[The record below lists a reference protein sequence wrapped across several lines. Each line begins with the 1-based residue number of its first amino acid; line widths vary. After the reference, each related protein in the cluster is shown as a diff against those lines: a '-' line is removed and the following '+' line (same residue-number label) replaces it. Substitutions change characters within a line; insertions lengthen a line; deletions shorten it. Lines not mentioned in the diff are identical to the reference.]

1 MKAVLMAG
9 GEGSRLRPLTILRP
23 KPMVPIVNKPVMEH
37 VLGLLKR
44 HGIDEVVVTVQY
56 LAHVIQDNF
65 GDGSEL
71 GMRIHYSVEE
81 TPLGTAGSVKKAE
94 HLLDEPFVVIS
105 GDALTD
111 LDLQGII
118 ASHHSRR
125 AKATLTLYHVPNPLE
140 YGVVIVDD
148 EGRIRQFLEKPS
160 WGEVFSD
167 TVNTGIYVLEPSIF
181 DYIPKDRAVDFSQD
195 VFPKL
200 LEQGDRLYGHVSEG
214 YWTDIGNI
222 QEYMRASA
230 DLLEGKVDLDP
241 VGVEMGG
248 GVWAEDESVEVSP
261 DAQIYGPVYLG
272 REVKIKSGVILRGP
286 TVVREHSVIDS
297 GAQVDRSIIW
307 RNSYVGERA
316 EIRGAIVGR
325 QCSLRSKA
333 MVFEGAVV
341 GDNTTIGEG
350 AVIQPGVKIWPDK
363 EVEDGATITSSLI
376 WGSRAKRTLFGRFGV
391 TGQVNIDMTPEFAA
405 RFGAAYGSTLPKGSS
420 VVLNRDY
427 DRAARMIKRAIIAG
441 LPAAGVS
448 CLDIKSMPIPVVR
461 YVIKATKAAGGVHV
475 RLSPFDRRVVDVRIF
490 DERGLDIDRRTERK
504 IENIYFREDVRRVYL
519 DEIGLISDR
528 PEMAELYA
536 DGFRKSLGD
545 VPNLGQDRP
554 LIIDYAHSPAAN
566 VLPGILN
573 DSRWDVVALGARMD
587 EAAQM
592 RSAEQIEAGMRQ
604 LQIITNS
611 LPGRVGF
618 RLDVGGERLST
629 VDDRGERV
637 GGWQLFGALATLL
650 LKDRLGGK
658 LVVPVSAPSMVDRLA
673 QQSGGSVVRTKSD
686 IQSLMASATG
696 ESAMLA
702 SDGLGG
708 MIFPH
713 FHPGLDALYAL
724 ARLYQLLLRQQV
736 ELSEVIASLPEFHM
750 VRRMVD
756 CPWAAKGRTMRILSQ
771 KYARPGLR
779 QIDGVK
785 VERGPQE
792 WVLVLPDA
800 DRPLF
805 HVVAE
810 ATTTPEAQALLEE
823 FAREV
828 QAVQK

>member
-1 MKAVLMAG
+1 MAG

-37 VLGLLKR
+37 VLDLLKR
-44 HGIDEVVVTVQY
+44 SGIDEVVVTVQY

-65 GDGSEL
+65 GDGSDL
-71 GMRIHYSVEE
+71 GLKIHYSVEE

-111 LDLQGII
+111 LDLRSIV
-118 ASHHSRR
+118 ASHQARR

-148 EGRIRQFLEKPS
+148 EGKIRQFLEKPS

-167 TVNTGIYVLEPSIF
+167 TVNTGVYVLDPSIF
-181 DYIPKDRAVDFSQD
+181 EYIQKDKVVDFSQD

-200 LEQGDRLYGHVSEG
+200 LEGGDRLYGHVAEG
-214 YWTDIGNI
+214 YWTDVGNI

-230 DLLEGKVDLDP
+230 DLLEGKVSVDP
-241 VGVEMGG
+241 IGVEMGG
-248 GVWAEDESVEVSP
+248 GVWAEDDSVEISP

-272 REVKIKSGVILRGP
+272 RDVKIKGGVILRGP
-286 TVVREHSVIDS
+286 TVVREHTVIDS

-325 QCSLRSKA
+325 QCSVRSKA
-333 MVFEGAVV
+333 MIFDGAVV

-350 AVIQPGVKIWPDK
+350 AVIQPGIKIWPDK
-363 EVEDGATITSSLI
+363 EVEDGATVTTSLI
-376 WGSRAKRTLFGRFGV
+376 WGSRGKRTLFGRFGV

-405 RFGAAYGSTLPKGSS
+405 RFGAAYGSTLAKGAS

-427 DRAARMIKRAIIAG
+427 DRGARMIKRAIIAG
-441 LPAAGVS
+441 LPAAGIS
-448 CLDIKSMPIPVVR
+448 CLDLKSMPIPVVR
-461 YVIKATKAAGGVHV
+461 YVIRATKAAGGVHV

-490 DERGLDIDRRTERK
+490 DEKGLDIDRRTERK
-504 IENIYFREDVRRVYL
+504 IESIYFREDVRRVYL
-519 DEIGLISDR
+519 DEIGLISDQ
-528 PEMAELYA
+528 PQLAELYA
-536 DGFRKSLGD
+536 DGFRKSLGEM
-545 VPNLGQDRP
+545 PNIGQERP

-566 VLPGILN
+566 ILSSILN
-573 DSRWDVVALGARMD
+573 GYRWDVIALGARMD
-587 EAAQM
+587 EAAQL
-592 RSAEQIEAGMRQ
+592 RSAEQIEAGIRQ
-604 LQIITNS
+604 LQIITKS
-611 LPGRVGF
+611 LPGRLGF
-618 RLDVGGERLST
+618 RFDVGGERLSV
-629 VDDRGERV
+629 VDDRAERV
-637 GGWQLFGALATLL
+637 GGWQLFGALATLC

-658 LVVPVSAPSMVDRLA
+658 LVVPVSAPSMVERVA
-673 QQSGGSVVRTKSD
+673 QQYGGRVVRTKSD
-686 IQSLMASATG
+686 IQSLMAAATD
-696 ESAMLA
+696 EEAILA

-713 FHPGLDALYAL
+713 FHPGLDALYSL
-724 ARLYQLLLRQQV
+724 ARLCQLLLRQQV
-736 ELSEVIASLPEFHM
+736 DLSEVVAGLPEFHM
-750 VRRMVD
+750 TRRMVD
-756 CPWAAKGRTMRILSQ
+756 CPWAAKGRTMRVLSQ
-771 KYARPGLR
+771 KYARPGSR

-792 WVLVLPDA
+792 WALVLPDA

-805 HVVAE
+805 HVIVESTAE
-810 ATTTPEAQALLEE
+810 AGAQALLDE
-823 FAREV
+823 FAKEV
-828 QAVQK
+828 QAAQR